1 MCGDLEDYDPG
12 KHTEILLETLKERIG
27 KPTVSTASS
36 WSQEIAAMDLVE
48 SNKELL
54 AHFLMMGNAVTLKR
68 NESEQL
74 ESIAQLAQVHAY
86 LSGILT
92 GLLLDDGALQ
102 QIGIQK
108 FLAGF
113 SLGREIDKNTSAAV
127 AYGHSHGHAHSH
139 DH

>member
-1 MCGDLEDYDPG
+1 MCGDLDDYDPG
-12 KHTEILLETLKERIG
+12 KHAEILLKKLKEQIG
-27 KPTVSTASS
+27 KPTINTSSS
-36 WSQEIAAMDLVE
+36 WSQELAAMDLVE

-68 NESEQL
+68 NESERL

-86 LSGILT
+86 LSGVLT

-113 SLGREIDKNTSAAV
+113 SLGREIDKNASAVV
-127 AYGHSHGHAHSH
+127 AHGHSHGHAPQH